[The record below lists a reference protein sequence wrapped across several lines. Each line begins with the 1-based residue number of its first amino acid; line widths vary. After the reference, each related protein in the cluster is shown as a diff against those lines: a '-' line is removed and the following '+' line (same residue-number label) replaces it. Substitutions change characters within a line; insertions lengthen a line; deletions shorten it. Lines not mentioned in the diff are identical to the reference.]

1 MSTFMSNLNTMKEDA
16 LGPDYSYIDNIKN
29 PESLGMGSSGDLG
42 QITRNVS
49 GLIGYT
55 EVLVTGGGPAQTTPG
70 GLGNKFFLKTGAQCT
85 GTVNGVKESKDRY
98 IYFNNIP
105 NGVNIPGLNINIG
118 GTSSGDGGLNGL
130 IPGVMGGIEKTN
142 PLKLF
147 NAFTTGANPK
157 CVAVNA
163 PITQKREADG
173 WVDVP
178 PDTTETY
185 WMTEGDAKEL
195 ISRKGSNAAILE
207 SFINNNN
214 NSKPRVDKGEI
225 PDDILIQV
233 YYTSLG
239 LLGLYILMKVFEK
252 KDN

>member
-1 MSTFMSNLNTMKEDA
+1 MSNNTFMGELNTMKEDA
-16 LGPDYSYIDNIKN
+16 LGPDYSYISNIKN
-29 PESLGMGSSGDLG
+29 PDALGMGSSGDLS
-42 QITRNVS
+42 QITRNVK

-55 EVLVTGGGPAQTTPG
+55 EVLVTGGGPAQTTSG
-70 GLGNKFFLKTGAQCT
+70 GLGNKFFLKSGAQCT
-85 GTVNGVKESKDRY
+85 GTVNGVEETKDRY
-98 IYFNNIP
+98 IYFNNVP
-105 NGVNIPGLNINIG
+105 NGVNIPGLNLNIG

-130 IPGVMGGIEKTN
+130 VPGVMDSIEKIN

-163 PITQKREADG
+163 PITQKRVDSG
-173 WVDVP
+173 WINSNSN
-178 PDTTETY
+178 ETY
-185 WMTEGDAKEL
+185 WMTESDAKDL
-195 ISRKGSNAAILE
+195 VASKGSNAKIIE
-207 SFINNNN
+207 SFINNYN
-214 NSKPRVDKGEI
+214 KPKVDKGEM

-239 LLGLYILMKVFEK
+239 LLGLYIFMKVFEK